1 MLASTVRARRK
12 ALGFGVEQAAGRMDL
27 EARQLRRIEKGEA
40 NLTFDSLLRLAA
52 GLDIRA
58 SDLLR
63 NVESALAA
71 AAPPPVEVRAR
82 GRVVPVYRAP
92 PSSNENER
100 QAIHERVGAEVA
112 RRRTLLRRT
121 QRELAELAGISLSA
135 VQSVERAR
143 HAPTT
148 LTLEALATAL
158 RCHVSDLLPRGRK
171 NRGDGS

>member
-1 MLASTVRARRK
+1 MRARRK

-58 SDLLR
+58 SELLR
-63 NVESALAA
+63 TIEAALSVNPANPA
-71 AAPPPVEVRAR
+71 LVEVRGRAR
-82 GRVVPVYRAP
+82 VAP
-92 PSSNENER
+92 AAKPLRSGENER
-100 QAIHERVGAEVA
+100 QAIHARVGAEVA

-121 QRELAELAGISLSA
+121 QRELAQLAGVSLSA

-148 LTLEALATAL
+148 LTLEALAEAL
-158 RCHVSDLLPRGRK
+158 RCHVSDLLPRDRK
-171 NRGDGS
+171 PRGDGA

>member
-1 MLASTVRARRK
+1 
-12 ALGFGVEQAAGRMDL
+12 MDL

-58 SDLLR
+58 SELLR
-63 NVESALAA
+63 TVESALAA
-71 AAPPPVEVRAR
+71 DAPPVEARGR
-82 GRVVPVYRAP
+82 GRVVPVHRAP
-92 PSSNENER
+92 PATSENER
-100 QAIHERVGAEVA
+100 QAIHARVGAEVV

-121 QRELAELAGISLSA
+121 QRELAQLAGVSLSA

-148 LTLEALATAL
+148 LTLEALAEAL
-158 RCHVSDLLPRGRK
+158 RCHVSDLLPRDRK
-171 NRGDGS
+171 PRGDGA